1 VSVARGAVIALG
13 ILGVGMLAVGAITG
27 SKVAGVI
34 GVGGQYDMAPAQVK
48 DFVKAAATRQGWEPG
63 MRTSVGAFPK
73 PGEEQLDYSV
83 VLLPW
88 MTAHVTVQLWPEKSG
103 TGVQITGHATTVKDL
118 KTELNNRLPA
128 LTSP

>member
-1 VSVARGAVIALG
+1 VSVARGTVIALG
-13 ILGVGMLAVGAITG
+13 ILGVGMLVVGGITG

-34 GVGGQYDMAPAQVK
+34 GVGGTYDMAPAQVK

-63 MRTSVGAFPK
+63 TREVRSAFPR

-88 MTAHVTVQLWPEKSG
+88 MTAHVTVQLWPERSG
-103 TGVQITGHATTVKDL
+103 TGVQISGHATRVKELKADL
-118 KTELNNRLPA
+118 DSRLPVLSA
-128 LTSP
+128 P

>member
-1 VSVARGAVIALG
+1 MSVARGAVIAMG
-13 ILGVGMLAVGAITG
+13 ILGVGMLVVGAITG

-34 GVGGQYDMAPAQVK
+34 GVGGQYDMSPAQVK

-63 MRTSVGAFPK
+63 TRGVRSSLVK

-88 MTAHVTVQLWPEKSG
+88 MTAHVTVQVWPEKSG
-103 TGVQITGHATTVKDL
+103 TGVQISGHATKVKEL
-118 KTELNNRLPA
+118 KAELDVRLPA